1 MKKSILKGIIL
12 GLVFFLT
19 LIVASKIMNKGNAD
33 MTAQMQ
39 AAGFPVLYMSLDGYA
54 YNELH
59 GYAQAME
66 IPYMRENITVLGE
79 DRELNFAVQT
89 YGADVSKLSF
99 EVRSADGQRLIENT
113 QVTDFQ
119 DENGTIMARIVL
131 KDLIEHNQEYALI
144 FLLETGGG
152 QVIRYY
158 TRVIW
163 STEYAAA
170 EKLAYVMDFNEKTF
184 DKEAVEELAKYM
196 ETNSQGDNST
206 LAKVTIHSTLSQVSW
221 GNLAVKRELQPV
233 AELKELASQTA
244 SIGLHYVVSLQEN
257 GKKQYYYV
265 EEFYRIRYTKD
276 RTYLLDFEREMTRF
290 FVEESE
296 NYVNDKIVLG
306 IGQEDIPFVESQE
319 GNYFAFVMQNKLCS
333 YSVTENKLAV
343 LFSFYDENN
352 RDVRTIY
359 NHHNFKILNVD
370 ESGNVQFAIYG
381 YMNRGRHEGQVG
393 IQICNYDS
401 MHNTVEELV
410 YIPYEKSALLLEN
423 EMQKLLYLNPNGK
436 LYFALEGMIYEVDPE
451 AKTYRQIFFV
461 SQDDSLQVSDSQQVI
476 SWQVGDH
483 MYSCQELILM
493 DLNSGEQKRIS
504 AGAEEYVRPL
514 GFMGEDLI
522 YGYARQEDIHIDGA
536 GRITFHMYKVVI
548 LRTDG
553 TVLLQYMQPD
563 VYVTGCTIEE
573 NQIVLQRC
581 VKNGAGGYLE
591 TASDQIMNTDE
602 EKVSKNRVG
611 TVITEKYQK
620 ILQITVK
627 KAINA
632 EGVQKLTPK
641 EVLFEGSRELVL
653 AQPTGGARYYVYGM
667 DGVHGVF
674 SSPANAINLAYE
686 ISGVVLNDQGQYVW
700 IRGNRAQKNQIMAI
714 TAGKITEEKDSVA
727 VCLDTMLKFEGIL
740 RGTEDLLESGQTI
753 YSILESNLTDA
764 QILDLKGCGLDA
776 VLYYVDQD
784 IPVLASLSDGNAVLI
799 VGFNQYN
806 IVVMDPLT
814 GKLEMKGINDS
825 AAWLEENGNG
835 FITYI
840 K

>member
-1 MKKSILKGIIL
+1 LKGTVL

-19 LIVASKIMNKGNAD
+19 LIVASRIMNKGNAD

-39 AAGFPVLYMSLDGYA
+39 EAGFPVLYMSLDGYA

-79 DRELNFAVQT
+79 DRELDFAVQT
-89 YGADVSKLSF
+89 YGTDVTGLSF
-99 EVRSADGQRLIENT
+99 EVRSVDGQRLIENT
-113 QVTDFQ
+113 RVMDYE
-119 DENGTIMARIVL
+119 DENGTIMAHIAL
-131 KDLIEHNQEYALI
+131 KDLIERNQEYALI

-152 QVIRYY
+152 QMIRYY

-163 STEYAAA
+163 STDYAAA

-221 GNLAVKRELQPV
+221 GDLAVKRELQPV

-276 RTYLLDFEREMTRF
+276 RTYLLDFQREMTRF

-306 IGQEDIPFVESQE
+306 IGQGDIPFVESQD

-359 NHHNFKILNVD
+359 NHHDFKILNVD
-370 ESGNVQFAIYG
+370 ESGNVQFAVYG

-401 MHNTVEELV
+401 MRNTVEELV
-410 YIPYEKSALLLEN
+410 YIPYEKSALLMEN
-423 EMQKLLYLNPNGK
+423 EMQKLLYLNPHGK
-436 LYFALEGMIYEVDPE
+436 LYFALEGMIYEVDLE
-451 AKTYRQIFFV
+451 AKTYRQIFSV

-476 SWQVGDH
+476 AWQVGDH
-483 MYSCQELILM
+483 MYSCRELILM
-493 DLNSGEQKRIS
+493 DLNSGEQNRIS
-504 AGAEEYVRPL
+504 AVEGEYVRTL

-522 YGYARQEDIHIDGA
+522 YGYARQAEIHIDGA
-536 GRITFHMYKVVI
+536 GRITFPMYKVVI

-553 TVLLQYMQPD
+553 TVLLQYVQPD

-581 VKNGAGGYLE
+581 VKNEAGGYLE

-627 KAINA
+627 KAIN
-632 EGVQKLTPK
+632 ESGVQKLTPE
-641 EVLFEGSRELVL
+641 EVLFEGSRDLVL
-653 AQPTGGARYYVYGM
+653 PQRAEQIRYYVYGM
-667 DGVHGVF
+667 DGVHGIF

-714 TAGKITEEKDSVA
+714 TASKVTEEKDSVA

-784 IPVLASLSDGNAVLI
+784 IPVFASLSDGNAVLI

-814 GKLEMKGINDS
+814 GKLEMKGIND
-825 AAWLEENGNG
+825 ATAWLEENGNG